1 MLDDG
6 FDLFGTEGGVPPP
19 DKFSEVVSRALAAQP
34 RLGDVR
40 LVVVDG
46 PAGSGK
52 TTYAARLATALGEP
66 PVVHMDDLYR
76 GWSGLDADV
85 LERLEEQVL
94 APLRAGR
101 QGSYQR
107 YDWDAERFADWV
119 GVPLTGTLVI
129 EGVGAAARPVDPFAV
144 VRVWVEV
151 PLGLRMARGVARDGE
166 ALRGEWERWA
176 EREEQHFAADATKER
191 ADVLVDGSR

>member
-6 FDLFGTEGGVPPP
+6 FDLSGSGRAAAPP
-19 DKFSEVVSRALAAQP
+19 DKFSEIVGRVLAAPP
-34 RLGDVR
+34 RLGAVR

-52 TTYAARLATALGEP
+52 TTYAARLAAALGEP

-76 GWSGLDADV
+76 GWGGLDADV

-101 QGSYQR
+101 PGYYQR
-107 YDWDAERFADWV
+107 YDWDAGRFADWV
-119 GVPLTGTLVI
+119 HVPLTGVLVV
-129 EGVGAAARPVDPFAV
+129 EGVGAAAHPVDPWAV
-144 VRVWVEV
+144 VRVWVAA
-151 PLGLRMARGVARDGE
+151 PPDLRMARGVARDGE
-166 ALRGEWERWA
+166 GLRGEWERWA
-176 EREEQHFAADATKER
+176 RREERHFAADGTRDR
-191 ADVLVDGSR
+191 ADVRVDGTR